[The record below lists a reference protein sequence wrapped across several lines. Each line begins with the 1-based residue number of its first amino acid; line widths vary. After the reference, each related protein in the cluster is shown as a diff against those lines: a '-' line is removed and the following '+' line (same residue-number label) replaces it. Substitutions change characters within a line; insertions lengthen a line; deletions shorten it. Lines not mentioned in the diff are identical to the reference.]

1 MSGSAG
7 AAEEAGN
14 QPDAV
19 VRQMKDLEISDIPSL
34 TEGEKKVINELLA
47 QVKDS
52 VKGKALDNSMKTAVQ
67 MALRIIKTENSS
79 LNAEVSNKISDV
91 SNNLTPTARVD
102 GHDNDIANAD
112 KKAQDALDEIKK
124 IKQKLNDV
132 DLKLETLDLAIKN
145 KVPVDL
151 NDAQPG
157 RNHIARF

>member
-7 AAEEAGN
+7 AVEEAGN

-19 VRQMKDLEISDIPSL
+19 IRQMKDLEISDTPSL
-34 TEGEKKVINELLA
+34 TEGEKKVIELMA

-52 VKGKALDNSMKTAVQ
+52 VKCKALDNSMKTAVQ

-91 SNNLTPTARVD
+91 SNNLSTLTARVD

-145 KVPVDL
+145 KVPVDP